1 MEFKVELEVEGNQA
15 VPIANWVLV
24 SECVQI
30 FLIEAFLEQ
39 DTIKKGKF
47 AILDVEKSNLKD
59 YENIDYKLLYND
71 LLDNLLPKLERKYN
85 SYFHVVEIPETL
97 EIDLSKY
104 IHKEKI
110 SE

>member
-24 SECVQI
+24 SDCVQI
-30 FLIEAFLEQ
+30 FLIEAFLGDEG
-39 DTIKKGKF
+39 TVKKGRV
-47 AILDVEKSNLKD
+47 ALLDLENADLKE
-59 YENIDYKLLYND
+59 YENLDYSALYSD
-71 LLDNLLPKLERKYN
+71 LLSNLLPKLERKYN

-104 IHKEKI
+104 IQGKKNK
-110 SE
+110 